1 MPKMQDWIPTQN
13 KAFRDKQDVYF
24 ALVVANKVAWGIP
37 DAAIAPLLVLQT
49 EFIGLYN
56 IIKDREKR
64 TAAQVA
70 DFNDC
75 KKRYAKAWRL
85 FHKAW
90 VAFNPAISKQDMIDL
105 VGKDYDP
112 EPSPHP
118 PIDDIPLVG
127 LRAQGGGD
135 LEFRCRVTEDKTMAS
150 MHPAA
155 NLIEFRFTILE
166 VGDIP
171 PTDENDYPKRDVSSR
186 AKFVLALGL
195 KSTGKKFWG
204 IFRWVNI
211 RKPRTAGHW
220 TEPLSVIIA

>member
-1 MPKMQDWIPTQN
+1 MDWIPNQN

-37 DAAIAPLLVLQT
+37 DPAIAPLLVLQT
-49 EFIGLYN
+49 EFMGLYN

-90 VAFNPAISKQDMIDL
+90 VAFNPAISKQDMVDL
-105 VGKDYDP
+105 VGKEYDSSL
-112 EPSPHP
+112 SPHP
-118 PIDDIPLVG
+118 PIDDIPIVG
-127 LRAQGGGD
+127 ARAQGGGD
-135 LEFRCRVTEDKTMAS
+135 LEFRVRVTEDKTMAS

-166 VGDIP
+166 PGDIP
-171 PTDENDYPKRDVSSR
+171 PTDENDYPKKEVSSR
-186 AKFVLALGL
+186 AKFTLALGL
-195 KSTGKKFWG
+195 KNTGKKFFG
-204 IFRWVNI
+204 IFRWVNTH
-211 RKPRTAGHW
+211 KPRTVGHW
-220 TEPLSVIIA
+220 TEPISVIIA

>member
-1 MPKMQDWIPTQN
+1 MGRKMDWIQTQN

-49 EFIGLYN
+49 EFIVLYN

-90 VAFNPAISKQDMIDL
+90 VAFNPAISKQDMVDL
-105 VGKDYDP
+105 VGKDYDTSRTP
-112 EPSPHP
+112 RGKITGFPYMNLKALGGGNIE
-118 PIDDIPLVG
+118 V
-127 LRAQGGGD
+127 RAQVEQD
-135 LEFRCRVTEDKTMAS
+135 ATRPS
-150 MHPAA
+150 MHPLADGVECRYMLVPKGEMA
-155 NLIEFRFTILE
+155 PSGHTDAKETI
-166 VGDIP
+166 VSRKSIFKIKCGDQNAG
-171 PTDENDYPKRDVSSR
+171 ES
-186 AKFVLALGL
+186 
-195 KSTGKKFWG
+195 FWG
-204 IFRWVNI
+204 YFRWVNLTT
-211 RKPRTAGHW
+211 PDNSGEW
-220 TEPLSVIIA
+220 TQGLKVVLS